1 MRKII
6 LQEFVTIDNFAA
18 APNGEMS
25 FIDEY
30 AANNDRNFQADAEAF
45 LDTVDTMI
53 LGANTYRLLVEYW
66 PEATEEGTFGEK
78 LNSLSKYV
86 VSSTL
91 DNARWGKW
99 EGAEIISDN
108 PTEAI
113 AKLKQQPGKDIVV
126 WGSLTLAKSL
136 MKAGLNDECQ
146 LRVCPVVL
154 GEGKALFA
162 SDMGTPALKLLE
174 AKTYDAGMV
183 LLRYA
188 PDGGTTD

>member
-18 APNGEMS
+18 APNGEMP
-25 FIDEY
+25 FIDAY
-30 AANNDRNFQADAEAF
+30 STDNDKSFQADAEAF

-53 LGANTYRLLVEYW
+53 LGANTYRMFVEYW

-91 DNARWGKW
+91 ETAPWGKW
-99 EGAEIISDN
+99 EGAEIIASN
-108 PTEAI
+108 PIEAI
-113 AKLKQQPGKDIVV
+113 AKLKQQPGKDMVV
-126 WGSLTLAKSL
+126 WGSLTLAASL
-136 MKAGLNDECQ
+136 MKAGLIDEYQ

-162 SDMGTPALKLLE
+162 DDIGTPGMKLLE
-174 AKTYDAGMV
+174 AKMYDAGMV

-188 PDGGTTD
+188 PDGKD